1 MPQDVIKCLYET
13 TQGEAYVTSDVGQH
27 QMFAAQYY
35 KFDKPRR
42 WINSGGLG
50 TMGFGLPAAMGI
62 KLALPDAE
70 VACVTG
76 EGSIQM
82 NIQELSTCSQYQTPI
97 KIISL
102 RNNYLGMVKQWQD
115 MQYEGRY
122 SESHYAASLPDFVKL
137 AESFGHV
144 GLRVEKKEDLEPAMR
159 EAFSLK
165 DRLVFLDVFVE
176 PHEHVYPMHVAPTG
190 AMKDMWLSKTER
202 T

>member
-1 MPQDVIKCLYET
+1 
-13 TQGEAYVTSDVGQH
+13 
-27 QMFAAQYY
+27 
-35 KFDKPRR
+35 
-42 WINSGGLG
+42 
-50 TMGFGLPAAMGI
+50 
-62 KLALPDAE
+62 
-70 VACVTG
+70 
-76 EGSIQM
+76 M
-82 NIQELSTCSQYQTPI
+82 NIQELSTCAQYGTQI
-97 KIISL
+97 KIVSL

-144 GLRVEKKEDLEPAMR
+144 GIKVEKRDDLEAAMR
-159 EAFSLK
+159 EAFALK

-176 PHEHVYPMHVAPTG
+176 PHEHVYPMHVAPSG

>member
-1 MPQDVIKCLYET
+1 
-13 TQGEAYVTSDVGQH
+13 
-27 QMFAAQYY
+27 MFAAQYY
-35 KFDKPRR
+35 KYDLPRR

-50 TMGFGLPAAMGI
+50 TMGFGLPAAMGV
-62 KLALPDAE
+62 KLAFPEMD

-82 NIQELSTCSQYQTPI
+82 NIQELSTCSQYGLPI
-97 KIISL
+97 KIINL

-115 MQYEGRY
+115 MQYDGRY

-137 AESFGHV
+137 AESYGHV
-144 GLRVEKKEDLEPAMR
+144 GLEVKDKNDLEGAME

-165 DRLVFLDVFVE
+165 DRLVFVDIFVE
-176 PHEHVYPMHVAPTG
+176 PHEHVYPMHVAPNG
-190 AMKDMWLSKTER
+190 AMKDMLLSKTER

>member
-1 MPQDVIKCLYET
+1 MLFR
-13 TQGEAYVTSDVGQH
+13 S
-27 QMFAAQYY
+27 
-35 KFDKPRR
+35 
-42 WINSGGLG
+42 L
-50 TMGFGLPAAMGI
+50 AM
-62 KLALPDAE
+62 PDAE
-70 VACVTG
+70 VACATG

-82 NIQELSTCSQYQTPI
+82 NIQELSTCSQYRTPI

-137 AESFGHV
+137 AESYGHV
-144 GLRVEKKEDLEPAMR
+144 GLKVERKEDLEPAMR

-165 DRLVFLDVFVE
+165 DQLVFLDVFVE
-176 PHEHVYPMHVAPTG
+176 PHEHVYPMHVAPNG